1 MLLSKP
7 QPKIPVSYRIQ
18 KAMFEGLLLSLIAVA
33 PSIPSLIF
41 FKRPFWMLDRSQSLF
56 MSLFLASFVTKSK
69 ASRWFMLGFACL
81 LGIISLF
88 AVTFRS
94 LTLSSQ
100 VLVNLCFYGSWVLS
114 AFSVLLAY
122 GYYRIFVVRVDG
134 DGEGKILV

>member
-1 MLLSKP
+1 MADV
-7 QPKIPVSYRIQ
+7 PVSYKIQ

-33 PSIPSLIF
+33 PSLPSLVF
-41 FKRPFWMLDRSQSLF
+41 NEPFWVLARSPFLF
-56 MSLFLASFVTKSK
+56 MSLFLASFITKSK
-69 ASRWFMLGFACL
+69 ASRWFMLGFACS
-81 LGIISLF
+81 LGIISLL

-122 GYYRIFVVRVDG
+122 GYYKIFIVRVDG
-134 DGEGKILV
+134 DGEEKILV